1 MPNNI
6 EILLTKLFSP
16 EELDELRNIQ
26 LISDSEKRQA
36 ALKNFFIT
44 PARFEVVKP
53 HMDPVWLSYEIFI
66 NKAPGV
72 YEFRKIHN

>member
-6 EILLTKLFSP
+6 EILLTRILSA
-16 EELDELRNIQ
+16 EEINELKQIQ
-26 LISDSEKRQA
+26 LISESEQRQTE
-36 ALKNFFIT
+36 LKKFFIE
-44 PARFEVVKP
+44 PRRFELVKP

-66 NKAPGV
+66 NKGPGV